1 MKVSLIIKKS
11 VKRYDTDSQATIYA
25 RLRDGRKIDMI
36 APTELTVNP
45 NFWDDKAEQIKSKMV
60 YDMDQR
66 TFYNEETRRLK
77 SFIEREYKSVDGEPE
92 KDWLKV
98 TLDKYYNPKKY
109 HIEEEEVAKPT
120 LIQLFD
126 EFLLKHKL

>member
-1 MKVSLIIKKS
+1 MKVSLIVKKS

-36 APTELTVNP
+36 APTKLDINP
-45 NFWDDKAEQIKSKMV
+45 NYWDDKAEQVKSKVV

-66 TFYNEETRRLK
+66 TFCNEETRRLK
-77 SFIEREYKSVDGEPE
+77 SYIEKEYQRVEDQPE

-98 TLDKYYNPKKY
+98 TLDKYYNPKK
-109 HIEEEEVAKPT
+109 IS
-120 LIQLFD
+120 D
-126 EFLLKHKL
+126 